1 MKYAITESRLNKFI
15 NDYLDSYLYEKD
27 VMQYNNFIIV
37 SEKSQPL
44 DEFSEDCMEFDFSD
58 GRLWI
63 SSSLFENLENL
74 FFKDKNETAT
84 FVKKW
89 FENKFNV
96 KVEFIQT

>member
-15 NDYLDSYLYEKD
+15 NDYLDSFLYEKD
-27 VMQYNNFIIV
+27 VWQTNNRIIV

-44 DEFSEDCMEFDFSD
+44 DEFSKDYMEFDFSD